1 MSKSKVLSYISKCL
15 PGIISKE
22 SVEELIS
29 RNELS
34 WEAANSI
41 VSDLD
46 MAGARSTESSDTKVV
61 HKDIADVKD
70 MGIAE
75 DAFKRHYANVKF
87 EALLNKIQDDD
98 TLMYDEFVNIDNAR
112 NKIMSDIIAKHE
124 TDLNIMLNQLKTTG
138 GTNASAID
146 ALIQTKLGVASID

>member
-1 MSKSKVLSYISKCL
+1 MSKSNVLSYISECL
-15 PGIISKE
+15 PGIFSKE
-22 SVEELIS
+22 CVEELVT

-41 VSDLD
+41 VTDIDLSES
-46 MAGARSTESSDTKVV
+46 ARSSESTAVK
-61 HKDIADVKD
+61 HKNIADVD
-70 MGIAE
+70 NMGIAE

-124 TDLNIMLNQLKTTG
+124 NDLNVMLNQVKTTG
-138 GTNASAID
+138 GVNAAAID